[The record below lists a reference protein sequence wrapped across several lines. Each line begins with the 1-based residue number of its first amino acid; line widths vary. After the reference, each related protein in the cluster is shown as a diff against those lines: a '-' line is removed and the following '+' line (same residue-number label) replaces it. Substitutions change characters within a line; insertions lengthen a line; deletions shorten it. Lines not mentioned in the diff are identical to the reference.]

1 MKKFFVVLFFACSLL
16 AIADDLSLE
25 DMHRIDS
32 LSNAVRTVR
41 GQIKEAF
48 GKKDYV
54 RVAELNYRA
63 IAMVD

>member
-32 LSNAVRTVR
+32 LSNAVRTVQ

-48 GKKDYV
+48 GKKDY
-54 RVAELNYRA
+54 A
-63 IAMVD
+63 IEPLPWWTATSHF